1 MVRNS
6 SLANQIYL
14 TIKPT
19 KQTHGQ
25 KEKEEYYAQFYR
37 ISKRKCA
44 TIRKYLKKIN
54 TFLNHAPEGC
64 LKWQNRNGKTY
75 YYHQFM
81 KDNKWVRR
89 YIKKDELSLA
99 KKLAQK
105 HYYISIRPILEKM
118 LDEIKRFTKKSPS
131 NGAGGFL

>member
-1 MVRNS
+1 MHNFIE
-6 SLANQIYL
+6 LA
-14 TIKPT
+14 
-19 KQTHGQ
+19 
-25 KEKEEYYAQFYR
+25 KENVPQLEN
-37 ISKRKCA
+37 
-44 TIRKYLKKIN
+44 TLKKIN

-89 YIKKDELSLA
+89 YIKKDGLSLA